1 MKRLLLS
8 CLPFGFVF
16 AYAKPEPVDLGRLV
30 DAIAMVENAKT
41 THIGKA
47 GERSRYQITY
57 AIWKMYSDWDFHLA
71 SSMDPLALYEA
82 RQVAYQHV
90 RWLSLTLDKPTPYRI
105 AAAWNGGFHA
115 VQSGNITDATADYA
129 KRVRNLYDERHEY

>member
-8 CLPFGFVF
+8 CLPFGFCF
-16 AYAKPEPVDLGRLV
+16 AYAKPEPVDIGRLV

-57 AIWKMYSDWDFHLA
+57 AVWRMYSEWDFHLA
-71 SSMDPLALYEA
+71 SSQSPECLYES
-82 RQVAYQHV
+82 REVAFQHT
-90 RWLSLTLDKPTPYRI
+90 RWLSLTLDRPTVYRI

-115 VQSGNITDATADYA
+115 VQSGSITDATADYA
-129 KRVRNLYDERHEY
+129 KRVRNIYEQKDEE